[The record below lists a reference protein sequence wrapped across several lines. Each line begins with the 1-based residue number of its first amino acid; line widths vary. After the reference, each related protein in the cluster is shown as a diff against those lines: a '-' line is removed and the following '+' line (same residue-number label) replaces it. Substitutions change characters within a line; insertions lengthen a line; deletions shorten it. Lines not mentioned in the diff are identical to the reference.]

1 MFREP
6 FMQRALIEVCLLAII
21 AGLVGTFV
29 LIRRHA
35 FVADA
40 LTHTMFPGIAIAF
53 FAGGSLF
60 TGALAAAVLSTVLL
74 TVLGSLRRVD
84 DDSVLALLVA
94 TFFAT
99 GVVVVSRRPSFASDL
114 NSLLFGHLLTVDQT
128 TIVQTAVITA
138 IVTVSL
144 GLTAKELV
152 LRAFDPEAFRAFGYR
167 LALVDALTN
176 AAVALVIVAAA
187 RAIGTAL
194 VVALLVT
201 PAATAR
207 LLSDRIRSI
216 AGIAIALVAA
226 CGILGLALS
235 YTASVDHDLRIE
247 PGAAITVLL
256 TIAFALVATARLIIR
271 RRRFRGPQTAPVP
284 AGSHT
289 PSSAAATATAHTA
302 IAAQGVRP

>member
-6 FMQRALIEVCLLAII
+6 FMQRALIEVCLLAVI

-40 LTHTMFPGIAIAF
+40 LTHTMFPGIAISF

-60 TGALAAAVLSTVLL
+60 IGALGAAVLSTVLL

-114 NSLLFGHLLTVDQT
+114 NSLLFGHLLTVDQS
-128 TIVQTAVITA
+128 TIVQTAVIT
-138 IVTVSL
+138 TVVAATL
-144 GLTAKELV
+144 VLTAKELV

-167 LALVDALTN
+167 LVVVDALTN

-207 LLSDRIRSI
+207 LMSDRIRTI
-216 AGIAIALVAA
+216 AAIAIVLVAG
-226 CGILGLALS
+226 CGAVGLAIS

-247 PGAAITVLL
+247 PAAAITVLL
-256 TIAFALVATARLIIR
+256 TVAFAL
-271 RRRFRGPQTAPVP
+271 
-284 AGSHT
+284 
-289 PSSAAATATAHTA
+289 AAAGRFFLRHRRLATTTTGTGHGAGQSHGHGA
-302 IAAQGVRP
+302 GPDSAGERVLS